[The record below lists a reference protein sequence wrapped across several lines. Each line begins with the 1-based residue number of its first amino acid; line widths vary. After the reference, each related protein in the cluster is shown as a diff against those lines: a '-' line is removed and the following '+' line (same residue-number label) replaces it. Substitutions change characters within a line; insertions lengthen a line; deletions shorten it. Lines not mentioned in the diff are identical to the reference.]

1 MAEELQSLLEKINSE
16 GIKKAEAEK
25 ASIIAAA
32 KAEADAIIA
41 EAKKSAAAMISEAEK
56 ESASLHSKT
65 VSSLHQAY
73 RDIMLQLKSE
83 LQDKMQQA
91 VGDSVAQALS
101 PDFMA
106 QIISELYTAFAAAP
120 DAELFVRCAVKDT
133 AALDAALRSALA
145 GKLTG
150 QAAVSG
156 VKSITSGMEVSFDG
170 GKCFFDFTDNALADL
185 LNSYLGDKLAAIFK
199 ADK

>member
-16 GIKKAEAEK
+16 GIQKAEAEK
-25 ASIIAAA
+25 ASILAAA
-32 KAEADAIIA
+32 RAEADAIIA
-41 EAKKSAAAMISEAEK
+41 EAKKDAAAMIANAEK
-56 ESASLHSKT
+56 ESASLHGKT

-73 RDIMLQLKSE
+73 RDILLQLKRE
-83 LQDKMQQA
+83 LQNKMQQA

-106 QIISELYTAFAAAP
+106 QIISELYTAFAADP
-120 DAELFVRCAVKDT
+120 DAELSVRCAVKDT
-133 AALDAALRSALA
+133 APLDAALRSALA
-145 GKLTG
+145 GKLAGTP
-150 QAAVSG
+150 AVSG

-170 GKCFFDFTDNALADL
+170 GKCYFDFTYNALADL
-185 LNSYLGDKLAAIFK
+185 LNSSLGEKLSEIFK